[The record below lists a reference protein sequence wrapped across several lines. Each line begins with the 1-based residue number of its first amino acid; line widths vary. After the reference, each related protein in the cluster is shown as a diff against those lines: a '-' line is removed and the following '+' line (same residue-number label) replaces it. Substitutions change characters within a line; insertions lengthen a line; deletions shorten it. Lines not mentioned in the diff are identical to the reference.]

1 MIGVNNMYCSKCG
14 NEIKILSRV
23 EIDVVKDDYEHVVFC
38 GRCDKCDC
46 DIIWDN
52 ITYVDG
58 RTFEYNYK
66 Q

>member
-14 NEIKILSRV
+14 NEVRILSRV

-38 GRCDKCDC
+38 GRCDECDC

-52 ITYVDG
+52 ITYIDG
-58 RTFEYNYK
+58 RIFEYNYR